1 MANVNI
7 TIDGVVYSIPAGPP
21 NISVQDLINLTIGAT
36 PATTFGVNRHS
47 LTVLTDTGGTAPQYL
62 DVAHNTI
69 QGRYLVN
76 IRGGEVYATSSAPAA
91 SSGATKQ
98 S

>member
-7 TIDGVVYSIPAGPP
+7 TIDGVVYSVAAGPP
-21 NISVQDLINLTIGAT
+21 TVSVQDIINSTIGAT

-47 LTVLTDTGGTAPQYL
+47 LTVLTDTGGTSPSFL

-69 QGRYLVN
+69 QGHYLVN

-91 SSGATKQ
+91 SSGATRQ
-98 S
+98 